1 MAPPSLPSSSSA
13 APPWRRRHPVLLALL
28 LLVLLF
34 FLSFQVVVHVPS
46 LRSAVTRR
54 LFSDHRHRPAREGGP
69 RSCPGCGDL
78 QDVED
83 FNRTIAYTDQ
93 DGRIKLFRVTAREI
107 AASSIWE
114 NPLLPPRDSQPA
126 AGTREAAEER
136 LLAAGS
142 DGANLSNAVVP
153 ATQRTDPIKLKREV
167 FRRRRK
173 EQRIHELLHMDKEA
187 ELQMRNMAMNSS
199 RNFDNRVKV
208 SYNIWRQEFHHTNT
222 DSTLK
227 LMKDQIIMA
236 KVYATIARSQDESE
250 LYGSLMKCIKESKAA
265 FGDAHMDSEL
275 DSSALERAKAMGHV
289 LSSARDV
296 LYNSDE
302 VSRRLRVMLQSAELS
317 IDTVKKQNTFLV
329 QHAAKTVPMPLHCL
343 HMQLITDYYFRDGVI
358 KEYFHDAALKD
369 EEDKAK
375 LEDRS
380 LYHYAIF
387 SDNVLAASVVVR
399 STVTHS
405 KEPGKHVFHIVTDKL
420 NFAAMKMWFISHS
433 SRPATVHVENIDNF
447 KWLNSSYCSVM
458 RQLESARLKE
468 YYFKAH
474 DPSSLSD
481 GNENLK
487 YRNPKYLS
495 MLNHLRFYMPEIHPK
510 LDKILFLDDDV
521 VVQKDLT
528 PLWDVDL
535 KGMVNGAVE
544 TCKESFHRFD
554 TYLNFSHPKISEN
567 FDPRACGW
575 AFGMNMF
582 DLKEWKKRNITG
594 IYHYWQD
601 LNEDRKLWKL
611 GTLPPGLI
619 TFYNL
624 TYPLDRTWHVLG
636 LGYDPAVDIAE
647 IENAAVV
654 HYNGNYKP
662 WLDLAISKYK
672 AYWSKYV
679 NVGSPHI
686 RHCYASKQ

>member
-1 MAPPSLPSSSSA
+1 MAFPSLPPSPSSSA
-13 APPWRRRHPVLLALL
+13 ATWRRRSGLVALL
-28 LLVLLF
+28 LLLI

-46 LRSAVTRR
+46 VRSAVSRR
-54 LFSDHRHRPAREGGP
+54 LFSDHRHRAAREAGH

-83 FNRTIAYTDQ
+83 FNKTIAYTDQ
-93 DGRIKLFRVTAREI
+93 DGRIKLFKVTAKEF
-107 AASSIWE
+107 ASSSIWE
-114 NPLLPPRDSQPA
+114 NPLLPRDSQPLA
-126 AGTREAAEER
+126 ELKESAEEQP
-136 LLAAGS
+136 LAIGS
-142 DGANLSNAVVP
+142 EANNLSSSAVS
-153 ATQRTDPIKLKREV
+153 ATQRPDPIKLKREV

-173 EQRIHELLHMDKEA
+173 EQRIQELLQMDKEA
-187 ELQMRNMAMNSS
+187 ELQMRNLATNSS
-199 RNFDNRVKV
+199 RNFDNKVKV

-222 DSTLK
+222 DSTVK

-236 KVYATIARSQDESE
+236 KVYATIARSQNEPD
-250 LYGSLMKCIKESKAA
+250 LYASLMKCIKESKAA
-265 FGDAHMDSEL
+265 IGDAHMDSEL

-302 VSRRLRVMLQSAELS
+302 VSRRLRVMLQSAELN

-343 HMQLITDYYFRDGVI
+343 HMQLITDYHLRDGVI
-358 KEYFHDAALKD
+358 KEYFQAAALKD

-399 STVTHS
+399 STVTNA
-405 KEPGKHVFHIVTDKL
+405 KEPNKHVFHIVTDKL

-433 SRPATVHVENIDNF
+433 PLPATVHVENIDNF
-447 KWLNSSYCSVM
+447 KWLNSSYCLVM

-468 YYFKAH
+468 FYFKAH

-594 IYHYWQD
+594 IYHYWQN

-624 TYPLDRTWHVLG
+624 THPLDHTWHVLG

-679 NVGSPHI
+679 DVDSSHI

>member
-1 MAPPSLPSSSSA
+1 MAPPSAPSSSA
-13 APPWRRRHPVLLALL
+13 APPPWRRRHPVLLSLL

-46 LRSAVTRR
+46 LRSAVSRR
-54 LFSDHRHRPAREGGP
+54 LFSDHRHRPARE
-69 RSCPGCGDL
+69 SCPGCGDL
-78 QDVED
+78 QEQGVED
-83 FNRTIAYTDQ
+83 SNRTVAYTDQ
-93 DGRIKLFRVTAREI
+93 DGRIKLFRVTAREL

-114 NPLLPPRDSQPA
+114 NPLLPRDSLPA
-126 AGTREAAEER
+126 AGAKEAAEER
-136 LLAAGS
+136 LLADGS
-142 DGANLSNAVVP
+142 DVANLSSSGVP

-173 EQRIHELLHMDKEA
+173 EQRIQELLHVDKEA
-187 ELQMRNMAMNSS
+187 ELQMRSMATNSS
-199 RNFDNRVKV
+199 RNFDNKVKA

-236 KVYATIARSQDESE
+236 KVYATIARSQDEPD
-250 LYGSLMKCIKESKAA
+250 LYGSLMKCIKESKEAI
-265 FGDAHMDSEL
+265 GDAHMDSEL

-399 STVTHS
+399 STVTHA
-405 KEPGKHVFHIVTDKL
+405 KEPDKHVFHIVTDKL

-679 NVGSPHI
+679 DVGSPHI
-686 RHCYASKQ
+686 RHCYDGKQ